1 MHARAARGY
10 AVALAALAAAALLSV
25 AFSHFS
31 PLRIVIG
38 FLFLCAILVSAWWG
52 GYIPGAIAVLATAY
66 GAPYIVN
73 ANFSPRQIH
82 PGQVLLLILVSILVS
97 RLSVATQG
105 MLQKL
110 RTTNQW
116 LEDRVR
122 ERTAELERLNEALR
136 EQADHLARANA
147 DLLHFSDL
155 AAHDFQEPL
164 RIIHAYSDLLMK
176 RYGRTLDPDA
186 REFFTILMDQS
197 TRLRN
202 LVSAVLN
209 YSRIGQ
215 KPPPSL
221 EPVDLSRE
229 LQLVLARFDSEIRAS
244 GATIDYD
251 PLPCLAGERTQIS
264 ELFRALIAN
273 ALIYKGANPPR
284 IAVRARQERG
294 QWIISVEDQGIG
306 IHPDYHQKVFAPFQR
321 LHGSEYTG
329 AGIGLAIC
337 RRIVERHGGRIW
349 VESEPGRG
357 AAFRFTLSPEPA
369 PQPVEAA
376 ATAAR

>member
-1 MHARAARGY
+1 
-10 AVALAALAAAALLSV
+10 
-25 AFSHFS
+25 
-31 PLRIVIG
+31 
-38 FLFLCAILVSAWWG
+38 
-52 GYIPGAIAVLATAY
+52 
-66 GAPYIVN
+66 
-73 ANFSPRQIH
+73 
-82 PGQVLLLILVSILVS
+82 
-97 RLSVATQG
+97 
-105 MLQKL
+105 
-110 RTTNQW
+110 
-116 LEDRVR
+116 
-122 ERTAELERLNEALR
+122 
-136 EQADHLARANA
+136 
-147 DLLHFSDL
+147 
-155 AAHDFQEPL
+155 
-164 RIIHAYSDLLMK
+164 MK